1 MKIYIN
7 GKSYENNKI
16 SGKKYDRYL
25 EVMEE
30 IEKRQEESRDDFSKE
45 DLNLIRETVAMFYD
59 NQFTAED
66 LYEHCDVSDVLYS
79 FFEIR
84 IEIQQKISRKA
95 EKVAKNLQG
104 TLRPQGPKK
113 KKR

>member
-30 IEKRQEESRDDFSKE
+30 IEGRQEEYGDFSKE
-45 DLNLIRETVAMFYD
+45 DLSLIRETVAMFYD

-104 TLRPQGPKK
+104 TPRPQVPKK